1 MGIYVVNNGVMSQAL
16 NSQQYD
22 GEKMPGDLA
31 SWRYFGTDP
40 NEMLKWTYEILSQRS
55 TTLYHTHAPVSAGIN
70 KLTTYTIGGGLAFRS
85 QPDWQTLGMTKQ
97 SAKDWG
103 MRFQKLIHYLFVI
116 TNFYEKQA
124 IIFRTAK
131 IMGDALLLFD
141 RSYDVGNG
149 LFDLLDLGGDY
160 ISPGN
165 GLTGN
170 DKVTLGIV
178 HDAAMRKK
186 GIVGRDG
193 KTINFRD
200 ENGDQNIILYMTKN
214 MSRQMRGYPFAYRL
228 INAAKNNDR
237 LWDAI
242 LARAAMEATVLGKS
256 KTGTPG
262 SLAEQ
267 SQLLADLA
275 TGNKPQTSGG
285 EGLRNVGNVGGQTPG
300 GVFEMGSSDDFEFLE
315 MKTPSNNFDKL
326 QTAFI
331 DLVGMALGGL
341 APEFIMSKYSTSF
354 TAHKGGLN
362 DCIMIFRQERKGFI
376 NTVMKPTIIELA
388 KYAFLNNLIEM
399 PNPRFFEDPIIR
411 EETIAGNFL
420 APVPLHINP
429 LQEVNADIAR
439 VGAGFDLRSNKAL
452 DNGHDWDNFIE
463 EWQQEE
469 DEYNKRSLEQQAAE
483 LQKADEQSKDNAQD
497 DTQDDTPDEE
507 QPKKDDSEDENI

>member
-1 MGIYVVNNGVMSQAL
+1 MTPTNNY
-16 NSQQYD
+16 QQYD
-22 GEKMPGDLA
+22 GEKIPGDLS

-40 NEMLKWTYEILSQRS
+40 NNMLKWTYDVLSQRS
-55 TTLYHTHAPVSAGIN
+55 TTLYHTHPPVSAGIN

-103 MRFQKLIHYLFVI
+103 IRFQKLIHYLFVM

-124 IIFRTAK
+124 ILFRTAK
-131 IMGDALLLFD
+131 IMGDSILLFD

-160 ISPGN
+160 IAPVN
-165 GLTGN
+165 KTATDQN
-170 DKVTLGIV
+170 VTLGIV

-186 GIVGRDG
+186 GIIGRDG
-193 KTINFRD
+193 QTINFRD
-200 ENGDQNIILYMTKN
+200 DNGDQNIILYMTKN

-228 INAAKNNDR
+228 INSAKNNDR
-237 LWDAI
+237 LWDAT
-242 LARAAMEATVLGKS
+242 LARAALEATVLGKS
-256 KTGTPG
+256 KSNNPG
-262 SLAEQ
+262 SLKEQ
-267 SQLLADLA
+267 SEILSQLA
-275 TGNKPQTSGG
+275 TGQTVQSSTA
-285 EGLRNVGNVGGQTPG
+285 EGLRSAGNVSGMPTGS
-300 GVFEMGSSDDFEFLE
+300 VLEMGTADDFEFMD

-326 QTAFI
+326 QMAFI

-376 NTVMKPTIIELA
+376 NTVMKPTIVELA
-388 KYAFLNNLIEM
+388 KYAFLNNYIEM
-399 PNPRFFEDPIIR
+399 PNPRFFDDPIIR
-411 EETIAGNFL
+411 EATIAGNYL

-429 LQEVNADIAR
+429 AQEVQAKIAE
-439 VGAGFDLRSNKAL
+439 VGAGFDLRSSKAL
-452 DNGHDWDNFIE
+452 ENGHDWDNFIE

-469 DEYNKRSLEQQAAE
+469 DEYNKRTIEQQAAM
-483 LQKADEQSKDNAQD
+483 LQKDDEQKQADGGDSAND
-497 DTQDDTPDEE
+497 DMPDSPDEE
-507 QPKKDDSEDENI
+507 QPQKDDSEDENI

>member
-1 MGIYVVNNGVMSQAL
+1 MSLAL
-16 NSQQYD
+16 NGQQYD
-22 GEKMPGDLA
+22 GEKIPGDLA
-31 SWRYFGTDP
+31 SWRYYGTDP

-55 TTLYHTHAPVSAGIN
+55 TTLYHTHPPVSAGIN

-97 SAKDWG
+97 AAKEWG
-103 MRFQKLIHYLFVI
+103 IRFQKLIHYLFVM

-124 IIFRTAK
+124 ILFRTAK
-131 IMGDALLLFD
+131 IMGDSILLFD

-160 ISPGN
+160 IDPVN
-165 GLTGN
+165 KTAIDQN
-170 DKVTLGIV
+170 VTLGIV
-178 HDAAMRKK
+178 HDSAMRKK
-186 GIVGRDG
+186 GIIGRDG

-200 ENGDQNIILYMTKN
+200 DNGDQNIILYMTKN

-228 INAAKNNDR
+228 INSAKNNDR
-237 LWDAI
+237 LWDAT
-242 LARAAMEATVLGKS
+242 LARAAIEATILGKS

-262 SLAEQ
+262 NLKEQ
-267 SQLLADLA
+267 SELLAQLA
-275 TGNKPQTSGG
+275 QGNTVASSSA
-285 EGLRNVGNVGGQTPG
+285 EGLRNAGNIAGQKPG
-300 GVFEMGSSDDFEFLE
+300 SVFEFGASDDFEFLE

-376 NTVMKPTIIELA
+376 NTIMKPTIIELA

-399 PNPRFFEDPIIR
+399 PNHRFFDDPIIR
-411 EETIAGNFL
+411 EATISGNYL

-429 LQEVNADIAR
+429 AQEVQAKIAE
-439 VGAGFDLRSNKAL
+439 VGAGFDLRSSKAL

-469 DEYNKRSLEQQAAE
+469 DEYNKRTIEQQAAM
-483 LQKADEQSKDNAQD
+483 LQKDDEQRQSDGNDSANDNSND
-497 DTQDDTPDEE
+497 DQE
-507 QPKKDDSEDENI
+507 DDSEDENI